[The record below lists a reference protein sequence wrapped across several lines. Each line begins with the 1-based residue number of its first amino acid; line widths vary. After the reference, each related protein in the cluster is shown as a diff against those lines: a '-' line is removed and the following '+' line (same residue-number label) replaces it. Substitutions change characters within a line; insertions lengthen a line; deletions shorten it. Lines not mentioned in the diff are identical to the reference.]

1 MKNEQMLASA
11 TSRRTLLVGVGS
23 VGAVTALAACG
34 TEADA
39 PGTSSGAGAT
49 PTTGAP
55 ATTGAAETGS
65 PAAPGGSTAD
75 ALAKTADIPVNGGK
89 IFADQ
94 KVVVTQPS
102 EGTFKCFSNIC
113 THQGCPVTSVDGGAI
128 TCKCHNSIF
137 SIEDGSPTSGPAKK
151 ALAEKQITVEG
162 DSIVLA

>member
-1 MKNEQMLASA
+1 MKNEQVLESA

-34 TEADA
+34 TESDS
-39 PGTSSGAGAT
+39 PSTGAGT
-49 PTTGAP
+49 TSGPTTGAP
-55 ATTGAAETGS
+55 ATTGGAES
-65 PAAPGGSTAD
+65 SAPAAGGGSAAD

-94 KVVVTQPS
+94 KVVVTQPTA
-102 EGTFKCFSNIC
+102 GTFKCFSNIC

-137 SIEDGSPTSGPAKK
+137 SIEDGSPTAGPAKK

>member
-1 MKNEQMLASA
+1 MKNEQVLESA

-34 TEADA
+34 TESDS
-39 PGTSSGAGAT
+39 PGTSSGATSG

-55 ATTGAAETGS
+55 ATTGGAES
-65 PAAPGGSTAD
+65 SAPAGGGSSAD

-94 KVVVTQPS
+94 KVVVTQPAA
-102 EGTFKCFSNIC
+102 GTFKCFSNIC

-151 ALAEKQITVEG
+151 ALEEKQITVEG